1 MPRLRLSD
9 PGVKQRIQNMQAAGM
24 SKEGIASDLGITRQT
39 LYAWLDQVGGEMQ
52 SAVVAG
58 KADYAARLTERQFH
72 LYDELAD
79 KARGLSEEID
89 QLRAMQRETPMP
101 QTAAVIFRG
110 YSVVQSYLE
119 KMGELLGQLQPA
131 QAANIHLTRIEQLL
145 NVSMPEEQIPASL
158 RSVVMA
164 GGRDRDDSTHD

>member
-9 PGVKQRIQNMQAAGM
+9 PGVKGRIQNMQAAGL
-24 SKEGIASDLGITRQT
+24 SKEAMASELGITRQT
-39 LYAWLDQVGGEMQ
+39 LYAWLEQMSGEMQ
-52 SAVVAG
+52 AAVVAG
-58 KADYAARLTERQFH
+58 KADYAARLAERQFR

-79 KARGLSEEID
+79 KACGLSEEID
-89 QLRAMQRETPMP
+89 QLRDMQRATPTP

-145 NVSMPEEQIPASL
+145 NVTMPEEQIPANL
-158 RSVVMA
+158 RAVVMA
-164 GGRDRDDSTHD
+164 GGRADDSART

>member
-9 PGVKQRIQNMQAAGM
+9 PGVKGRLQNMQAAGL
-24 SKEGIASDLGITRQT
+24 SKEAMASELGISRQT
-39 LYAWLDQVGGEMQ
+39 LYAWLDQVAQEMQ
-52 SAVVAG
+52 GAVVAG
-58 KADYAARLTERQFH
+58 KADYAARLTERQFR

-89 QLRAMQRETPMP
+89 QLRDMQRATPTP

-131 QAANIHLTRIEQLL
+131 QEANIHLTRIEQLL
-145 NVSMPEEQIPASL
+145 NVTMPADRIPTEL
-158 RSVVMA
+158 RAVVMA
-164 GGRDRDDSTHD
+164 GGRADDSARN

>member
-1 MPRLRLSD
+1 MSRLRLTD
-9 PGVKQRIQNMQAAGM
+9 PDVKQRLQNMQAAGM
-24 SKEGIASDLGITRQT
+24 SKETIAADLGIARQT
-39 LYAWLDQVGGEMQ
+39 LYAWLEQISGEMQ
-52 SAVVAG
+52 AAVVAG
-58 KADYAARLTERQFH
+58 KADYAARLTERQFR

-89 QLRAMQRETPMP
+89 QLRDMQRATPTP

-131 QAANIHLTRIEQLL
+131 QQANIHLTRIEQLL
-145 NVSMPEEQIPASL
+145 NVTMPVDRIPTEL
-158 RSVVMA
+158 RAVVMA
-164 GGRDRDDSTHD
+164 GGHSDDSART